1 MSQKSKFQEWLKS
14 DSYKHFI
21 FDEGNV
27 TNTTFIK
34 VAKNDDFDYL
44 FSQTFYSGSHIQRDD
59 RLYFSGMYCK
69 RDGQVYCAYNQL
81 KRLIPEFEE
90 SKGQYAMAE
99 EVQKYASNRINYI
112 VLNNPETYSTL
123 RPISEDA
130 EKQLQYYNEKTVEGS
145 ANEHFFANIYADS
158 LEYETDYQFKG
169 WNEDNLLEYILSP
182 EQFIEDEAQKY
193 LEEHIDD
200 ILLNLRKLE
209 SLKEHLSEIENTT
222 DSPLHRIKAIS
233 KAIEESGAQTA
244 KVTIVKNGIEFTFKT
259 ATDTLKRN
267 HASYSRWD
275 IPAAERRVY
284 EKLFKYD
291 TYRPEEIKE
300 IMYRGQS
307 IYSAEPIEPVQTE
320 GLNQT
325 M

>member
-1 MSQKSKFQEWLKS
+1 MSQKSKFQEWLES

-59 RLYFSGMYCK
+59 HLYFSGMYCK

-99 EVQKYASNRINYI
+99 EVQEYTANRINYI

-123 RPISEDA
+123 RPISEEA
-130 EKQLQYYNEKTVEGS
+130 EKQLQNYNERTVEGY
-145 ANEHFFANIYADS
+145 ATENFFANIYADS

-169 WNEDNLLEYILSP
+169 WDEDNLLEYILSP

-200 ILLNLRKLE
+200 ILLDLRKLE
-209 SLKEHLSEIENTT
+209 SLKEHLAEIENAK

-233 KAIEESGAQTA
+233 KAVGDSGAQSV
-244 KVTIVKNGIEFTFKT
+244 KVTILKNGIEFTFKT
-259 ATDTLKRN
+259 ATDTLKRSQS
-267 HASYSRWD
+267 SYSRWD
-275 IPAAERRVY
+275 IPAAERRAY
-284 EKLFKYD
+284 EELFKFD
-291 TYRPEEIKE
+291 SYRPEEIKE
-300 IMYRGQS
+300 IMYRGQP
-307 IYSAEPIEPVQTE
+307 IYSAEPYEPIQSE
-320 GLNQT
+320 SLNQT

>member
-1 MSQKSKFQEWLKS
+1 MSQKSKFQEWLES

-27 TNTTFIK
+27 THTTFIK

-44 FSQTFYSGSHIQRDD
+44 FSQTFYTGSHIQRDD
-59 RLYFSGMYCK
+59 HLYFSGMYCK

-90 SKGQYAMAE
+90 SKGQYAMAD
-99 EVQKYASNRINYI
+99 EVQKYVSNRINYI
-112 VLNNPETYSTL
+112 VLNNPDTYSTL
-123 RPISEDA
+123 RPISEEA
-130 EKQLQYYNEKTVEGS
+130 EKQLQNYNERTVEGYAS
-145 ANEHFFANIYADS
+145 ENFFANIYADS

-169 WNEDNLLEYILSP
+169 WDEDNLLEYILSP

-200 ILLNLRKLE
+200 ILLDLRKLE
-209 SLKEHLSEIENTT
+209 SLKEHLAEIENAT

-233 KAIEESGAQTA
+233 KAVTDSGAQSV
-244 KVTIVKNGIEFTFKT
+244 KVTVLKNGIEFSFKT
-259 ATDTLKRN
+259 ATDTLKRSQG
-267 HASYSRWD
+267 SYSRWD
-275 IPAAERRVY
+275 IPAAERRTY
-284 EKLFKYD
+284 EELFKYD
-291 TYRPEEIKE
+291 SYRPEEIKE
-300 IMYRGQS
+300 IMYRGHP
-307 IYSAEPIEPVQTE
+307 IYSAEPIEPIQTE
-320 GLNQT
+320 GLEQT

>member
-1 MSQKSKFQEWLKS
+1 MPQKSKFQEWLES
-14 DSYKHFI
+14 DSYKHFV

-44 FSQTFYSGSHIQRDD
+44 FAQTFYSGSHIQRDD
-59 RLYFSGMYCK
+59 HLYFSGMYCK

-99 EVQKYASNRINYI
+99 EVQKYTANRINYI

-130 EKQLQYYNEKTVEGS
+130 EKELKAFNDRSVEGY
-145 ANEHFFANIYADS
+145 ATENFFAGIYADS
-158 LEYETDYQFKG
+158 LEYETDYQFNG
-169 WNEDNLLEYILSP
+169 WDEENLLEYILSP

-193 LEEHIDD
+193 LEEHLDD
-200 ILLNLRKLE
+200 ILLDLRKLE
-209 SLKEHLSEIENTT
+209 SLKEHLAEIENAT

-233 KAIEESGAQTA
+233 KAVEESGAQTA

-267 HASYSRWD
+267 QASYSRWD
-275 IPAAERRVY
+275 IPAAERREY
-284 EKLFKYD
+284 EKLFNYD
-291 TYRPEEIKE
+291 SYRAEEIKE

-307 IYSAEPIEPVQTE
+307 IYSAEIDEPVQTE
-320 GLNQT
+320 GLEQT